1 MREYPKQAEKS
12 GIHGIGFSSRLKPRH
27 NFGSALNIGRQSRP
41 NLRDFTRKC
50 EDLRDFEKSRLC
62 HFFIA
67 MALKFAFYTTIREKG
82 GL

>member
-1 MREYPKQAEKS
+1 MQGR
-12 GIHGIGFSSRLKPRH
+12 FSSGRKGVRMMPARTD
-27 NFGSALNIGRQSRP
+27 IGRQSRP

-50 EDLRDFEKSRLC
+50 EILRDSEKSRLC

-67 MALKFAFYTTIREKG
+67 MALKFVFYTTIHAKG